1 MTVTEVVI
9 EKIKALP
16 KDRQQKVLDYVEEL
30 EAHEMHRKPLRSLYG
45 IWADMDVNLTEEDLR
60 QARNEMWRGYT
71 KDTEDQ
77 L

>member
-1 MTVTEVVI
+1 MTVTEAVI

-16 KDRQQKVLDYVEEL
+16 KDGQQKVLDFVESL
-30 EAHEMHRKPLRSLYG
+30 ETANGPRKPRRSLQG
-45 IWADMDVNLTEEDLR
+45 IWADLNINLTEEDLR
-60 QARNEMWRGYT
+60 EARNEMWRRYT